1 MRLQERIAMHTRETR
16 VLLRH
21 YLEQGV
27 GKSELAKRF
36 GISRRTVY
44 HWIETGQLDRDLDSQ
59 EVCYRPRPAVPT
71 LLDPYKAIIQERLE
85 GFPLLTSQRLFEEL
99 RSVGYPGRYT
109 QVKKYV
115 RQIRPHAPIEP
126 VVRFETP
133 PGFQG
138 QVDFGTFQL
147 PWGRRYA
154 LLVVLGYSR
163 LLWMRFYAR
172 QTLTTLIGGLESA
185 FEFFGGVP
193 QELLFD
199 QMRSVVLSDERLGG
213 CGLIMNG
220 EFVRFSAHWGFR
232 ARACRPYRARTK
244 GKVERPIRYV
254 RQSFFYGRSFL
265 NDEDLNTQGEQW
277 LQGVCNARRHRT
289 LGEAPR
295 VRFERDER
303 ERLGALAV
311 RPYPPLSVLP
321 SPPASIRT
329 THHVP
334 VQRRALSEYAEAVR

>member
-1 MRLQERIAMHTRETR
+1 MHRRETR

-21 YLEQGV
+21 YLEQGLT
-27 GKSELAKRF
+27 KTELAKRF

-44 HWIETGQLDRDLDSQ
+44 HWIETGQLDRDLDSH
-59 EVCYRPRPAVPT
+59 EVRYRPRPPVVT
-71 LLDPYKAIIQERLE
+71 RLEPYKPIIQARLE
-85 GFPLLTSQRLFEEL
+85 AFPLLTAQRLLEEL
-99 RSVGYPGRYT
+99 RGAGYSGGYT
-109 QVKKYV
+109 QLKDYV
-115 RQIRPHAPIEP
+115 RQVRPHAPAEP

-147 PWGRRYA
+147 PWGRRHA

-163 LLWMRFYAR
+163 LLWMRFFAR
-172 QTLTTLIGGLESA
+172 QTMTTLIRGLESA

-213 CGLIMNG
+213 SGLIMNA
-220 EFVRFSAHWGFR
+220 EFVRFAAHWGFR
-232 ARACRPYRARTK
+232 ARACRPYRAKTK

-254 RQSFFYGRSFL
+254 RQSFFYGRTFL
-265 NDEDLNTQGEQW
+265 NDEDLNAQGEHW
-277 LQGVCNARRHRT
+277 LQRICNVRRHRT

-295 VRFERDER
+295 ARFERDER
-303 ERLGALAV
+303 IHLGALAT
-311 RPYPPLSVLP
+311 RPYPQITLA
-321 SPPASIRT
+321 PPVVSIR
-329 THHVP
+329 P
-334 VQRRALSEYAEAVR
+334 PLRIEVQRRPLSAYAEVVR

>member
-1 MRLQERIAMHTRETR
+1 MHRRETT

-27 GKSELAKRF
+27 SKTELAMRF
-36 GISRRTVY
+36 GVSRRTVY

-59 EVCYRPRPAVPT
+59 EVRYRPRPPVPT
-71 LLDPYKAIIQERLE
+71 RLDPYKPIIQARLE
-85 GFPLLTSQRLFEEL
+85 AFPLLTAQRLFEEL
-99 RSVGYPGRYT
+99 RSAGYPGGYT
-109 QVKKYV
+109 QLKEYV
-115 RQIRPHAPIEP
+115 RQVRPHAPAEP

-133 PGFQG
+133 PGYQG

-163 LLWMRFYAR
+163 LLWIRFYPR
-172 QTLTTLIGGLESA
+172 QTMTTLIRGLESA

-213 CGLIMNG
+213 CGLIMNA
-220 EFVRFSAHWGFR
+220 EFVRLSAHWGFR

-254 RQSFFYGRSFL
+254 RQSFFYGRTFL
-265 NDEDLNTQGEQW
+265 NDGKASLM
-277 LQGVCNARRHRT
+277 
-289 LGEAPR
+289 LGECVMISVFVPALGAWATLPRSHAPR
-295 VRFERDER
+295 
-303 ERLGALAV
+303 LPLASAV
-311 RPYPPLSVLP
+311 MLC
-321 SPPASIRT
+321 PASPSCSWGWAGPRSAS
-329 THHVP
+329 
-334 VQRRALSEYAEAVR
+334 RAVSSAR